1 MTSVGI
7 QLLLNEHNIMSE
19 ELSSSVK
26 RPGLLFLK
34 MGQVGEDPHLVW
46 EDLQSKKSHIIGLFD
61 IISIDRPTSL
71 TGSNYETTAAGS
83 FCVSLKD
90 NSLLFFEAVDEVQ
103 STGVVQALKEIVAG
117 FTRQMILGDCEQ
129 IGKILQN
136 NNVAVIEAI
145 TPSLT
150 DSIIEN
156 CLADHAGQNYEV

>member
-1 MTSVGI
+1 
-7 QLLLNEHNIMSE
+7 MSE
-19 ELSSSVK
+19 LPACVK
-26 RPGLLFLK
+26 RPGLLFLR

-46 EDLQSKKSHIIGLFD
+46 EDLESKKSHIFGLFD

-71 TGSNYETTAAGS
+71 AGFEDKTTTAGS
-83 FCVSLKD
+83 FCLSLKD

-103 STGVVQALKEIVAG
+103 MSGVVQALKEIVAG

-145 TPSLT
+145 APSLT
-150 DSIIEN
+150 DNIIEN
-156 CLADHAGQNYEV
+156 CLADHAGQHYEV

>member
-1 MTSVGI
+1 
-7 QLLLNEHNIMSE
+7 MSE
-19 ELSSSVK
+19 LSASVK
-26 RPGLLFLK
+26 RPGLLFLR

-46 EDLQSKKSHIIGLFD
+46 EELESKKSHIFGLFD

-71 TGSNYETTAAGS
+71 TGSKDETTAAGS

-90 NSLLFFEAVDEVQ
+90 NSLLLFEAVDEVQ
-103 STGVVQALKEIVAG
+103 MTGVVQALKEIVAG
-117 FTRQMILGDCEQ
+117 FTRLMILGDCEQ

-145 TPSLT
+145 VPTLT

-156 CLADHAGQNYEV
+156 CLADDAGQSYEV

>member
-7 QLLLNEHNIMSE
+7 QLLLNEHNIMS

-61 IISIDRPTSL
+61 ITSIGRPTSL
-71 TGSNYETTAAGS
+71 ACSKETTAAGS

-90 NSLLFFEAVDEVQ
+90 NSFLSFEAADEVQ
-103 STGVVQALKEIVAG
+103 MTGVVQALKEIVAG

-150 DSIIEN
+150 DCIIEN